1 MSMDDPSLSI
11 LHATLGSWRL
21 LWGATLPPLCVAL
34 LLPTSWVMA
43 GLFLFVGVVW
53 YYCWRLWLDQQY
65 VRLLLEGMAHDTFG
79 SGLTSVWRRERLRS
93 LSMAQRQQGALRYLK
108 RTLLMTAS
116 LWALA
121 ALSLLWHG

>member
-1 MSMDDPSLSI
+1 MSMDEPSLPI

-21 LWGATLPPLCVAL
+21 LWCATLPPLCVAL
-34 LLPTSWVMA
+34 LSPTSWVMA

-65 VRLLLEGMAHDTFG
+65 VRLLLEGMAYDTFG
-79 SGLTSVWRRERLRS
+79 SGLASVWRQERLRS

-108 RTLLMTAS
+108 HTLLMTAS